1 MAVSSSQ
8 PAVEASGLI
17 RDFGKLRAVDGI
29 DLRVE
34 PGEFFAFLGPNGAG
48 KTTTIQMLCTLRR
61 PSGGSASVN
70 GFDVASQG
78 PLVRSSIGI
87 VFQESTLD
95 DYLTAEQNLRYHC
108 LIYHVPKDERE
119 QRIDQVLGLVDL
131 RDRRRDSVRG
141 FSGGMKR
148 RLEVARALLHEPA
161 VLFLDEPTTGL
172 DPQTRRYLWQH
183 LERLREEVA
192 LTLFLTTHYLA
203 EAEEADRVA
212 VIDHG
217 RIIAEG
223 TPHELRTA
231 SGSESLEDAFVAL
244 TGGDMRPEEASSR
257 ERLASARRG
266 RPRL

>member
-1 MAVSSSQ
+1 ML
-8 PAVEASGLI
+8 AVETSGLT
-17 RDFGKLRAVDGI
+17 RRFGSLTAVDGI
-29 DLRVE
+29 DIAVA

-61 PSGGSASVN
+61 PSAGSAAVN
-70 GFDVASQG
+70 GFDVVREG

-87 VFQESTLD
+87 VFQDSTLD

-108 LIYHVPKDERE
+108 MIYHAPKRERE
-119 QRIDQVLGLVDL
+119 ARIDEVLGLVDL
-131 RDRRRDSVRG
+131 RERRRDSVRS

-148 RLEVARALLHEPA
+148 RLEVARALLHEPS

-172 DPQTRRYLWQH
+172 DPQTRRCIWQH
-183 LERLREEVA
+183 LHRLREEVS

-212 VIDHG
+212 IIDHG
-217 RIIAEG
+217 KIVAEG
-223 TPHELRTA
+223 PPALLTSD
-231 SGSESLEDAFVAL
+231 SGADSLEDAFVML
-244 TGGDMRPEEASSR
+244 TGGGLRPEEASTR
-257 ERLASARRG
+257 ERLASARKG

>member
-1 MAVSSSQ
+1 MGA
-8 PAVEASGLI
+8 AVETLGLA
-17 RDFGKLRAVDGI
+17 RSFGSIAAVDRI

-34 PGEFFAFLGPNGAG
+34 HGEFFAFLGPNGAG

-61 PSGGSASVN
+61 PTAGHAVVN
-70 GFDVASQG
+70 GFDVVEQG
-78 PLVRSSIGI
+78 PLVRQSIGI
-87 VFQESTLD
+87 VFQDSTLD

-108 LIYHVPKDERE
+108 MIYHVPRREWER
-119 QRIDQVLGLVDL
+119 RMSAVLELVGLD
-131 RDRRRDSVRG
+131 DRRRDAVRT

-148 RLEVARALLHEPA
+148 RLEVARALLHRPT

-172 DPQTRRYLWQH
+172 DPQTRRYIWEH
-183 LERLREEVA
+183 LHRLRSEEG

-223 TPHELRTA
+223 TPDEITIA
-231 SGSESLEDAFVAL
+231 GGGGSLEDAFVKL
-244 TGGDMRPEEASSR
+244 TGDDLRPEESSSR
-257 ERLASARRG
+257 EKLASARRG
-266 RPRL
+266 RPRM